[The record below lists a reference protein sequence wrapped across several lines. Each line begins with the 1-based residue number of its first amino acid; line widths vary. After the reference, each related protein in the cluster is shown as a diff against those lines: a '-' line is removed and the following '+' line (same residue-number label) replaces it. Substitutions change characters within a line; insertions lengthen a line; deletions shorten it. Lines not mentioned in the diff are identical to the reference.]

1 MRRKELYS
9 PELLSALKKK
19 NRISKAALCV
29 FICAAVLACIVM
41 CSIQTTLTSRR
52 YELITMAVSTVAG
65 WVAIYWSLDVIAARR
80 KLISHAETLLSGERE
95 SFEGECRVLP
105 GSVKIP
111 GSVEIVK
118 VRVGEKTL
126 NLDRSLFKS
135 FGCDGK
141 KVRVESVHGYIV
153 SWEVAE

>member
-19 NRISKAALCV
+19 NRISKAALSV
-29 FICAAVLACIVM
+29 FLCAAVLACIVM

-65 WVAIYWSLDVIAARR
+65 WVAIYWSLDVIGARR

-105 GSVKIP
+105 DRVRIP

-118 VRVGEKTL
+118 VRVGEKML
-126 NLDRSLFKS
+126 SLDNALVKNFD
-135 FGCDGK
+135 CDGK

>member
-1 MRRKELYS
+1 MEKRELYS

-19 NRISKAALCV
+19 NSISKAALCV
-29 FICAAVLACIVM
+29 FIGAAVLACVLM
-41 CSIQTTLTSRR
+41 CNLQTTLSSRR

-65 WVAIYWSLDVIAARR
+65 WVTIYWSLDVISARK

-95 SFEGECRVLP
+95 TVEGACSILP
-105 GSVKIP
+105 GIVKIP

-118 VRVGEKTL
+118 VKIGGRTL
-126 NLDRSLFKS
+126 NLDRDRLRDFD
-135 FGCDGK
+135 CAGK
-141 KVRVESVHGYIV
+141 TVRAESVHGYVV